1 MKINKKILALLIV
14 FIAIVS
20 VSAVSAEDVAT
31 DDIVASNNDAVVI
44 EASNADEVLAASHDV
59 PADATVSDIE
69 AIIANT
75 TAGDTLN
82 FAEGATYDF
91 GNLSTGV
98 KIEHT
103 LILQGNGATVKGYQ
117 GFSFEADEESVAGSQ
132 VYNLNFI
139 MTNPILWNGRGL
151 EIFGG
156 SDYIIEGCTFNN
168 GNSGIYIRRP
178 TGNVTIQ
185 NNVFFADDGATDAS
199 TIAGDYGKQETGSK
213 AINLMGGSG
222 ITIINNTFQGDFLD
236 AVSIAS
242 GAANVEMYDNIMS
255 DVWYGVFYG
264 GGITNITMKGNLFQ
278 NSKAFAVGIIKAAG
292 DSDIT
297 DNIFVTEAGK
307 ISSSNRDKAAIYVEE
322 GNTAHGAPS
331 NIETITIT
339 ENKFLGEDS
348 IAVAGSSKGG
358 MITPKGEFTVINN
371 AYDDGVTVFSFTD
384 NNTYTF
390 KTNNL
395 VVEENNV
402 TIEGNVPI
410 KLSNVIFLN
419 DETDFEFG
427 EVYDIMLIGEDNVAL
442 ANQEVTITISS
453 GDVEIGTFNSTT
465 NDQGII
471 NLPLLYDI
479 SEYNITV
486 SYDGDEFIG
495 DAYYRQITNS
505 TTFNIKGLPVIIVG
519 SDITIP
525 TKAKQRFE
533 ITLKDESNRLLTN
546 KTVEFTV
553 NGVSYNR
560 TTDEN
565 GIAGLNINLNMGDYN
580 MTVKY
585 ADNDGT
591 VYTETYVLTA
601 IQSNTTIKST
611 PVTFQGKGNQFVAQL
626 VDQLGQ
632 PIADAAVAFH
642 INGVKYYRSTD
653 ANGEFRLNINLEPG
667 IYNMYMSFDGTFQYA
682 PSNGGSQVTVV

>member
-20 VSAVSAEDVAT
+20 VYAVSAEDIAT
-31 DDIVASNNDAVVI
+31 DDIIASSNDAVVI
-44 EASNADEVLAASHDV
+44 EARNADEVLAASYDI
-59 PADATVSDIE
+59 PANATVSDIE
-69 AIIANT
+69 SIIANT
-75 TAGDTLN
+75 SAGDTIN
-82 FAEGATYDF
+82 FAENATYNF
-91 GNLSTGV
+91 GELSSGV

-103 LILQGNGATVKGYQ
+103 LILQGNGATIEGYQ
-117 GFSFEADEESVAGSQ
+117 GFSFEADEESIAGSQ

-139 MTNPILWNGRGL
+139 MTNPILWNGRAL
-151 EIFGG
+151 EFFGG
-156 SDYIIEGCTFNN
+156 SDYIIEGCTFTN

-185 NNVFFADDGATDAS
+185 NNQFFADEGATNAS

-222 ITIINNTFQGDFLD
+222 ITIIENTFEGDFLD

-242 GAANVEMYDNIMS
+242 GAANVEMYSNTMN

-264 GGITNITMKGNLFQ
+264 GGITNITMQGNTFE

-292 DSDIT
+292 NSYIN
-297 DNIFVTEAGK
+297 DNIFITESGK
-307 ISSSNRDKAAIYVEE
+307 IGSSNRDKAAIYVEE

-331 NIETITIT
+331 NIETIIIT
-339 ENKFLGEDS
+339 ENQFLGEDS

-410 KLSNVIFLN
+410 KLSKVIFLN
-419 DETDFEFG
+419 DNTDFEFG
-427 EVYDIMLIGEDNVAL
+427 EVYDIMLIGEDNVVL
-442 ANQEVTITISS
+442 ADQEVTITITS
-453 GDVEIGTFNSTT
+453 GDIEIQTLNVTT
-465 NDQGII
+465 NNYGII

-479 SEYNITV
+479 GAYNITV

-495 DAYYRQITNS
+495 NAYYTGIIDDN
-505 TTFNIKGLPVIIVG
+505 TFNIKSLPVIIVG
-519 SDITIP
+519 ADVTIP
-525 TKAKQRFE
+525 TKAKQKFE
-533 ITLKDESNRLLTN
+533 ITLKDESNRLLPN

-553 NGVSYNR
+553 NGISYNR
-560 TTDEN
+560 TTNEN
-565 GIAGLNINLNMGDYN
+565 GIAGLNINLNMGDYD

-585 ADNDGT
+585 TDNEGKI
-591 VYTETYVLTA
+591 YIENYVLTA
-601 IQSNTTIKST
+601 IQSNATIKST
-611 PVTFQGKGNQFVAQL
+611 PVTFQGKGNKFTAQL

-632 PIADAAVAFH
+632 PLANEVVAFH
-642 INGVKYYRSTD
+642 INGVTYYRITD
-653 ANGEFRLNINLEPG
+653 ANGQFSIAINLNPG
-667 IYNMYMSFDGTFQYA
+667 IYNMYMSYDGTFQYS
-682 PSNGGSQVTVV
+682 PTNGGSQVTVI